1 MHHSQHCDHLEVE
14 IERFASGL
22 DVADIGARV
31 PSCPDWN
38 VYELAEHLGTIHR
51 WAEHLVRVEAPKRI
65 PSHEMGLELTP
76 VNVAWIRRG
85 GAVLVATLRNSNP
98 DAPMWAWGADQ
109 HLRFWSRRQVH
120 ETMVHRID
128 LELAAG
134 VASFVEPEVAS
145 DAIDE
150 FLVNLKGASYFSPKV
165 RELRGDNQRLRL
177 ATNDV
182 EGEWIVELRAD
193 GFSVTKAQ
201 GPADAELVGPAVELM
216 KVLYRRGAL
225 ENSHITSSGDDE
237 LIEFWLANSAL
248 E

>member
-1 MHHSQHCDHLEVE
+1 VE

-22 DVADIGARV
+22 ELADNEARV

-51 WAEHLVRVEAPKRI
+51 WAEHLVRVEAPRRV
-65 PSHEMGLELTP
+65 PSREMDLELTP
-76 VNVAWIRRG
+76 VDAAWIRRG
-85 GAVLVATLRNSNP
+85 GAALVTTLRNSNP

-109 HLRFWSRRQVH
+109 HLCFWSRRQLH
-120 ETMVHRID
+120 ETMVHRLD

-134 VASFVEPEVAS
+134 GTSFVEPEVAS

-150 FLVNLKGASYFSPKV
+150 FLVNLQGASYFSPRV
-165 RELRGDNQRLRL
+165 RNLRGTNQRLRL
-177 ATNDV
+177 AVNDV
-182 EGEWIVELRAD
+182 EGEWVVQLVDD
-193 GFSVTKAQ
+193 GFTVTTAR
-201 GPADAELVGPAVELM
+201 GSADAELVGPAVELM
-216 KVLYRRGAL
+216 KVLYRRGAVGDGHL
-225 ENSHITSSGDDE
+225 ISSGDSE